1 MKRIIIPLSLAFT
14 LSTHAEDVYPNTTY
28 EGSNITA
35 DGQEIKFTYDGTVAG
50 NPDAFFFTHFY
61 NSELNA
67 TNNGSINME
76 ANAAYLH
83 NSSISIDGTSTL
95 NSAGISITEKSSLE
109 NHGTINVRYIS
120 MEDGTAVNYGTINDT
135 DNEDELLKMANG
147 STFTNYGTLNNDVYI
162 TISGGSSF
170 YAENGSA
177 MGSFDVGEWYIDEN
191 TIMKTNT
198 LYINGNVD
206 MYGELSLYELGEIV
220 FTLDSTLDMNGNDII
235 PDGGTIVLQ
244 LDEALTDTTQVYK
257 KEFFTNYSLSE
268 WDDEA
273 GKWVEYSADNL
284 TVVVRGSN
292 GVEKTMT
299 MKELTIP
306 EPTSA
311 SLTLL
316 ALAGLAAR
324 RRRK

>member
-1 MKRIIIPLSLAFT
+1 
-14 LSTHAEDVYPNTTY
+14 
-28 EGSNITA
+28 
-35 DGQEIKFTYDGTVAG
+35 
-50 NPDAFFFTHFY
+50 
-61 NSELNA
+61 
-67 TNNGSINME
+67 
-76 ANAAYLH
+76 
-83 NSSISIDGTSTL
+83 
-95 NSAGISITEKSSLE
+95 
-109 NHGTINVRYIS
+109 
-120 MEDGTAVNYGTINDT
+120 
-135 DNEDELLKMANG
+135 
-147 STFTNYGTLNNDVYI
+147 
-162 TISGGSSF
+162 
-170 YAENGSA
+170 
-177 MGSFDVGEWYIDEN
+177 
-191 TIMKTNT
+191 
-198 LYINGNVD
+198 
-206 MYGELSLYELGEIV
+206 
-220 FTLDSTLDMNGNDII
+220 MNGNDII

-257 KEFFTNYSLSE
+257 KEFFTNYGLSE

-273 GKWVEYSADNL
+273 GEWVEYSADNL